1 MRLKTFSA
9 PTVAEAMGMV
19 RTELGPDAIIVT
31 TMKTPDDG
39 ARIICAIDG
48 DATAPAA
55 APVATAAAPKREP
68 ASASAE
74 EGKPGWR
81 RIRPAPWV
89 EAARAKPAAVAPT
102 PTSVG
107 PVARALAAHGVPM
120 ALIGRILG
128 EPANTI
134 ESLTARL
141 AAEFRFGSLAERRS
155 RSPILLAGPPGAG
168 KTLTVAKLAARAVM
182 AGQAAHVLTTDT
194 LNAGGIERLATFA
207 RALQA
212 GLGVAQRPGD
222 LPKLLDEAKPDA
234 LVLIDTPAANPF
246 TPNDLG
252 PIAEAIVAVGADACL
267 ALPVGIDAS
276 EAADIASAFGTIGCV
291 RLVATRIDA
300 ARRLGAIFAAAAA
313 AELTIAEAGV
323 APLAADGLTPMTPR
337 FLAERLLASFPG
349 AA

>member
-19 RTELGPDAIIVT
+19 RAELGPDAIIVT

-39 ARIICAIDG
+39 ARIICAIEG
-48 DATAPAA
+48 DAS
-55 APVATAAAPKREP
+55 APVAPSLREAAPPPP
-68 ASASAE
+68 APAPAE
-74 EGKPGWR
+74 EPRPLGWR

-89 EAARAKPAAVAPT
+89 EAARAKPPAVAPT

-120 ALIGRILG
+120 ALIGRILA
-128 EPANTI
+128 EPANTL
-134 ESLTARL
+134 ESLTVRL

-182 AGQAAHVLTTDT
+182 AGQQAHILTTDT

-212 GLGVAQRPGD
+212 GLGVAQRPAD

-234 LVLIDTPAANPF
+234 LVVIDTPAVNPF

-252 PIAEAIVAVGADACL
+252 PVAEAIVVVGADACL
-267 ALPVGIDAS
+267 ALPVGIDAG
-276 EAADIASAFGTIGCV
+276 EAAEVAAAFGTIGCV
-291 RLVATRIDA
+291 RLIPTRIDA
-300 ARRLGAIFAAAAA
+300 ARRLGSILSAAAA

-349 AA
+349 TA

>member
-19 RTELGPDAIIVT
+19 RAELGPDAIIVT

-39 ARIICAIDG
+39 ARVICAIDG
-48 DATAPAA
+48 DAS
-55 APVATAAAPKREP
+55 APVMAAVAPKREP
-68 ASASAE
+68 APAPAPAPAE
-74 EGKPGWR
+74 EGNPGWR

-89 EAARAKPAAVAPT
+89 EAARAKPVPVAPT

-134 ESLTARL
+134 ESLSARL
-141 AAEFRFGSLAERRS
+141 AAEFRFGALADRRS
-155 RSPILLAGPPGAG
+155 QSPILLAGPPGSG
-168 KTLTVAKLAARAVM
+168 KTLTIAKLAARAVM
-182 AGQAAHVLTTDT
+182 AGADAHILTTDT
-194 LNAGGIERLATFA
+194 VNAGGIERLATFA
-207 RALQA
+207 RALQV
-212 GLGVAQRPGD
+212 GLGVAQRPAE

-234 LVLIDTPAANPF
+234 LILIDTPAANPF

-267 ALPVGIDAS
+267 TLPVGTDAS
-276 EAADIASAFGTIGCV
+276 EAADIASAFGTVGCV
-291 RLVATRIDA
+291 RLIATRIHA
-300 ARRLGAIFAAAAA
+300 ARRL
-313 AELTIAEAGV
+313 
-323 APLAADGLTPMTPR
+323 
-337 FLAERLLASFPG
+337 
-349 AA
+349 